1 MSASTNLAA
10 MNFGTQTIQP
20 GTAAA
25 ATPAGLTPASLAQ
38 GMANQLLARQMS
50 PLYRARAEAFNESL
64 PATVDQCLKTYFKDL
79 NGMSPANGMYVK
91 VISQV
96 EKPLIE
102 HVLRY
107 VRCNQVRA
115 ANILGINRNTLRKKI
130 QSLNIDL
137 VKIMGD
143 VGAA

>member
-1 MSASTNLAA
+1 MTTHAAATTPAATSAV
-10 MNFGTQTIQP
+10 NFGTQTIQP
-20 GTAAA
+20 A
-25 ATPAGLTPASLAQ
+25 ATAASLAH
-38 GMANQLLARQMS
+38 NQLLARQMS

-64 PATVDQCLKTYFKDL
+64 PASVDQCLKTYFKDL

>member
-1 MSASTNLAA
+1 MPATTTVTTNLQNAS
-10 MNFGTQTIQP
+10 QP
-20 GTAAA
+20 TL
-25 ATPAGLTPASLAQ
+25 PR
-38 GMANQLLARQMS
+38 QLS
-50 PLYRARAEAFNESL
+50 PLYRQRAEAFNESL
-64 PATVDQCLKTYFKDL
+64 PASVDACLKTYFKDL
-79 NGMSPANGMYVK
+79 NGMSPAAGMYIK

-115 ANILGINRNTLRKKI
+115 ASILGINRNTLRKKI

-137 VKIMGD
+137 GKIVGD
-143 VGAA
+143 VGA

>member
-20 GTAAA
+20 GAPVA
-25 ATPAGLTPASLAQ
+25 ATPATMAQ
-38 GMANQLLARQMS
+38 GLANQLLARQMS

>member
-1 MSASTNLAA
+1 MP
-10 MNFGTQTIQP
+10 QTATLDTLP
-20 GTAAA
+20 S
-25 ATPAGLTPASLAQ
+25 ATPFGATPTSQPASLATN
-38 GMANQLLARQMS
+38 MANQLLVRQMS

-64 PATVDQCLKTYFKDL
+64 PASVDQCLKTYFKDL

-137 VKIMGD
+137 AKIMGD
-143 VGAA
+143 VGAI